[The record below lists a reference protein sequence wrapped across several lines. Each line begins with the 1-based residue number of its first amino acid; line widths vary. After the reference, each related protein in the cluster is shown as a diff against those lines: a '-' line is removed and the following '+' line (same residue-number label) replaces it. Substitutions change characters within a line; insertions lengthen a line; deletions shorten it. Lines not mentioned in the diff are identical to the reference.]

1 MNNIKN
7 RNEETLV
14 YSTKEDFI
22 ITEKQKESLEEINK
36 LFKRN
41 VQYSYFYMEKQFSKN
56 KKS

>member
-22 ITEKQKESLEEINK
+22 ITEKQKEFLEEINK

-41 VQYSYFYMEKQFSKN
+41 TQYSSFYMEK
-56 KKS
+56 